1 MSWRCSGNT
10 NGELVDNLVKNE
22 IVKSSKIANVMK
34 EVDRGLY
41 TKSGS
46 SYMDAPQSIGYGVT
60 ISAPHMVSIY
70 FNGRIVLIVQTKIIC
85 RGYVV
90 ELIIT

>member
-1 MSWRCSGNT
+1 MQLRRLLTNQLIRRSGSVKMSWRCSGST

-34 EVDRGLY
+34 EVDRGSY

-60 ISAPHMVSIY
+60 ISAPHMV
-70 FNGRIVLIVQTKIIC
+70 C
-85 RGYVV
+85 R
-90 ELIIT
+90 